1 MQLCRYSSVTYRRW
15 LVFLLLVVMLVWVK
29 LVDRRDQVMLVWV
42 ELVDWRDQV
51 MLAWVELVDW
61 RDQGM
66 MTCRGNRE
74 RNRIRKNREK

>member
-15 LVFLLLVVMLVWVK
+15 LVFLLLEAGTVTL
-29 LVDRRDQVMLVWV
+29 LWV

-51 MLAWVELVDW
+51 TLVWVELVDW

-74 RNRIRKNREK
+74 RN